1 MFTILPSHGGR
12 FTTIPSTSN
21 QKGIFCSSSFLMSM
35 FCEKNVCF
43 ALPGGVCVFAR
54 ECLSVHMSDE
64 VFGNRRAGLII
75 TDISLDAFRPRSSWE
90 RSVMPPDPKSEREK
104 MRERKVT
111 GGNDEER
118 QRTRKA
124 HKKKK
129 KGGKV

>member
-1 MFTILPSHGGR
+1 
-12 FTTIPSTSN
+12 
-21 QKGIFCSSSFLMSM
+21 
-35 FCEKNVCF
+35 
-43 ALPGGVCVFAR
+43 
-54 ECLSVHMSDE
+54 MSDE

-90 RSVMPPDPKSEREK
+90 RSVMPPDPKVKEKK
-104 MRERKVT
+104 MRQRKVT

-124 HKKKK
+124 HKKKTK